1 MGSETAALV
10 RPEAPGDDV
19 LPVIAEAFAEEGV
32 QVCVLWGE
40 IAGSAF
46 LRRSL
51 VAERAGRVV
60 GHVGL
65 SHAWVDARRELLDVW
80 MLSPL
85 SVLPEVQGSGI
96 GTLLVEAAIGSARA
110 GGAPLLVLEG
120 DPGYY
125 GRRGFEPGAAY
136 GLVAPSDRT
145 PAPAFQVVP
154 FAGREAWMTG
164 RVVYPDVWWRHDGA
178 GLRDPE
184 LARAEAHLS
193 PADQPSTDRDATDQE
208 ASP

>member
-1 MGSETAALV
+1 MVSDAALLI

-19 LPVIAEAFAEEGV
+19 LPVVAAAFADEGERVRALWEEV
-32 QVCVLWGE
+32 
-40 IAGSAF
+40 AHSAYV
-46 LRRSL
+46 RASL
-51 VAERAGRVV
+51 VAELDGRVV

-65 SHAWVDARRELLDVW
+65 SHAWVDARRARLDVW

-85 SVLPEVQGSGI
+85 SVLPELQRQGI
-96 GTLLVEAAIGSARA
+96 GTLLVAAAVESARS

-125 GRRGFEPGAAY
+125 GRRGFEAAAAY
-136 GLVAPSDRT
+136 GLGAPSDRT

-154 FAGREAWMTG
+154 LAGREDWMTG
-164 RVVYPDVWWRHDGA
+164 RVVYPDVWWRHDSA

-184 LARAEAHLS
+184 LARVEALLAPVHEEDS
-193 PADQPSTDRDATDQE
+193 A
-208 ASP
+208 